1 MGARKQY
8 SAVSLFSGCGG
19 SDLGL
24 AAAGIETVWAN
35 ERQAYACSLYEHV
48 TGSANIECA
57 DIRKIDTFPR
67 ADILYGCYPCQGYSQ
82 GGRRTDSDPINY
94 LYREYDRALRAIRP
108 LAFIV
113 ENVDG
118 MRFTQNQHLLRAQ
131 LTRFRSAGYRVTW
144 QPVDAKVYGLA
155 QNRKRLLLVGIRS
168 SERKAFLFPEP
179 THGDEPGKIPFTTMR
194 DAIWHLRKAPNGS
207 FNPEPLHWYYLS
219 RNRWRGWDDQARCVV
234 AHWRHVGLHP
244 DSPPLKRVHTDKWVF
259 ESEGTARRLS
269 YLECAALQGF
279 PDPHAFTVKS
289 VPVRERFRA
298 IGNAVPPPLFTAIG
312 EELVK
317 TLSTRSVNR

>member
-1 MGARKQY
+1 MY

-24 AAAGIETVWAN
+24 AAAGIETIWAN
-35 ERQAYACSLYEHV
+35 EQQAYACTLYEQV
-48 TGSANIECA
+48 TGSSSIECA
-57 DIRKIDTFPR
+57 DIRTIDEFPR

-94 LYREYDRALRAIRP
+94 LYREFDRALRTIRP

-118 MRFTQNQHLLRAQ
+118 MRFNQNQPLLRAQ
-131 LTRFRSAGYRVTW
+131 LTRFRSAGYHVVW
-144 QPVDAKVYGLA
+144 QPVEAKSYGLA

-168 SERKAFLFPEP
+168 SEHKVFVFPKP
-179 THGDEPGKIPFTTMR
+179 THGDEPGQMPFTTMR
-194 DAIWHLRKAPNGS
+194 DVIWHLRKAPAGS
-207 FNPEPLHWYYLS
+207 YNEEPLHWYYLS
-219 RNRWRGWDDQARCVV
+219 RNRWRSWEDQARCVV

-244 DSPPLKRVHTDKWVF
+244 DSPRLKRVHTDKWVF
-259 ESEGTARRLS
+259 ENEGNARRLS

-279 PDPHAFTVKS
+279 PDPHAFDMKS

-298 IGNAVPPPLFTAIG
+298 IGNAVPPPLFTSIG
-312 EELVK
+312 EALVK
-317 TLSTRSVNR
+317 TLRSRSVRRRR